1 MTIKTLIRKALR
13 PLGFDLTRIPAQSN
27 PSALSQWSPENLDKE
42 LQALPFS
49 QEAIKKLVND
59 FEFSSVLDIGSGAG
73 AHSDYFLSKGKKVT
87 AVDFGTSIYFERR
100 TNDYT
105 CIKGDF
111 LKIPFEETFDCI
123 WASHVLEHQLNVN
136 QFLQKCIACCKPGG
150 LIAITVPPR
159 KDQLVGGHLTL
170 WTPGLLI
177 YNLVMA
183 GLDCSD
189 ASILAYGYNISV
201 IARNIKRDDVQL
213 DFDCGD
219 IKRLQSFF
227 PASFSEGN
235 SGWIEEFNWNHQ
247 KSEKSGGD

>member
-1 MTIKTLIRKALR
+1 MTIKTLIRKAIR
-13 PLGFDLTRIPAQSN
+13 FMGFDLTRIPVKRVSN
-27 PSALSQWSPENLDKE
+27 ALSQWNPGNLDESLK
-42 LQALPFS
+42 ALPFS

-59 FEFSSVLDIGSGAG
+59 FEFRSVLDIGSGAG
-73 AHSDYFLSKGKKVT
+73 AHTDYFVSKGKKVT

-100 TNDYT
+100 TSNYT

-111 LKIPFEETFDCI
+111 LKIPFKETYDCI
-123 WASHVLEHQLNVN
+123 WASHVLEHQLNVH
-136 QFLQKCIACCKPGG
+136 QFLQKCLGCCKPGG

-189 ASILAYGYNISV
+189 ASMLTYGYNISV
-201 IARNIKRDDVQL
+201 ITRNVQRYNVEL

-219 IKRLQSFF
+219 INLLQPFF
-227 PASFSEGN
+227 PKCFTEGK
-235 SGWIEEFNWNHQ
+235 SGWIEEFNWKH
-247 KSEKSGGD
+247 